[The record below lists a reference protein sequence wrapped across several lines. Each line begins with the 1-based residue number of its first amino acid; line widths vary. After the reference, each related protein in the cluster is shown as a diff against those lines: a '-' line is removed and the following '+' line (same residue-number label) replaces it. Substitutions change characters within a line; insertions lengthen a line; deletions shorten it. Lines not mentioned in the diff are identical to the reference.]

1 MHTNMCRAIPQMT
14 QIGNIGN
21 ALDAIE
27 SRLAEL
33 ERHGALDKSMLSTP
47 NPPGH
52 MPSSDPYTIGQSNWG
67 ADTINI
73 NLWVHNNS
81 NCEAVKVRLYPVMYS
96 FEALY

>member
-1 MHTNMCRAIPQMT
+1 MRTNMRRAIPQMT
-14 QIGNIGN
+14 QIGDIGD

-33 ERHGALDKSMLSTP
+33 ERCGALDKSTLSTP

-52 MPSSDPYTIGQSNWG
+52 RPSSDPYTIGQSDRG
-67 ADTINI
+67 ADAINI

-81 NCEAVKVRLYPVMYS
+81 NCEAVKVQLYPVTY
-96 FEALY
+96 